1 MTAGLFRDD
10 AAIAALGGK
19 LDHTDA
25 GSSSHWREMHQALR
39 FKDGEIA
46 FAVGFGGF
54 RARPSGLRWAL
65 ERLLQ
70 IPYRRMAAAFPQ
82 FERLDRLADSITERQ
97 GRAYDLDVLRQSIT
111 LAMLYQKASEAFSSS
126 LPILVIGD
134 GFGSMTSLIVGGRPG
149 ARVILINLTQTL
161 LADLISI
168 RKALPHVG
176 VALVENAESLQAA
189 RGDNDVQIIAL
200 RADDYALIADVHL
213 ALAINIASMQEMRPD
228 TVAAYF
234 DVMRRGTANGL
245 LFYTCNRVEKTLPD
259 GEVSRFLDY
268 PWLSGDRIYF
278 HGSCPWHQKF
288 YRTKPPSYH
297 PYDGD
302 HYHRLALLAP
312 AGEGN

>member
-1 MTAGLFRDD
+1 MTAGLFKDD
-10 AAIAALGGK
+10 AAIAELAGK
-19 LDHTDA
+19 LEHTDA
-25 GSSSHWREMHQALR
+25 GSSSHWREMHRALR
-39 FKDGEIA
+39 FEDGRIA

-54 RARPSGLRWAL
+54 RVRPSGLRWML

-70 IPYRRMAAAFPQ
+70 RPYRRMAAAFPE
-82 FERLDRLADSITERQ
+82 FERLDCLADSITERQ

-111 LAMLYQKASEAFSSS
+111 LAMLYQEAPGAFSSS

-134 GFGSMTSLIVGGRPG
+134 GFGSMTSLIVGARPG
-149 ARVILINLTQTL
+149 ACVILINLTQTL

-168 RKALPHVG
+168 RKALPNVG
-176 VALVENAESLQAA
+176 VALVEDAESLQAA
-189 RGDNDVQIIAL
+189 LADDAQVIAL
-200 RADDYALIADVHL
+200 RADSHALIADVQL
-213 ALAINIASMQEMRPD
+213 ALAINIASMQEMRQD

-234 DVMRRGTANGL
+234 GVMRRGAANGV

-268 PWLSGDRIYF
+268 PWSADDRIYF
-278 HGSCPWHQKF
+278 HGSCPWHEKF
-288 YRTKPPSYH
+288 YTTRPPSYR

-312 AGEGN
+312 IGEGQ